1 MNEKINCGSEELI
14 PKSEWVTPQ
23 DLEGELK
30 VLNSPLMEK
39 AFQKILTKFIPTHNV
54 AFLSLCTATRP
65 YSKSRKWNVY
75 NNYFGDKC
83 DLIVTSNGGVIP
95 QPFWECYPYMTYD
108 AYSHEDNGLYNKV
121 LLRRLVEFF
130 TKFDSYDTIIFNFNS
145 FIRLLKQ
152 YKFRYAIT
160 SAHAHN
166 ITFEIRLNYRTCILY
181 MTKFDNGVNVMI
193 YDIDTIAK
201 G

>member
-1 MNEKINCGSEELI
+1 MTYNELLNEYKELREMLVGYFMN
-14 PKSEWVTPQ
+14 
-23 DLEGELK
+23 
-30 VLNSPLMEK
+30 
-39 AFQKILTKFIPTHNV
+39 
-54 AFLSLCTATRP
+54 
-65 YSKSRKWNVY
+65 NVY
-75 NNYFGDKC
+75 
-83 DLIVTSNGGVIP
+83 
-95 QPFWECYPYMTYD
+95 
-108 AYSHEDNGLYNKV
+108 
-121 LLRRLVEFF
+121 
-130 TKFDSYDTIIFNFNS
+130 FNFNS
-145 FIRLLKQ
+145 FIRLLRQ

>member
-1 MNEKINCGSEELI
+1 MNANVMATAWMIIWFVIAIALVTHFGLNAYRESKRKRIEAEEKLKEQQKEFEKEFNKFTQQENEIHEKLEV
-14 PKSEWVTPQ
+14 E
-23 DLEGELK
+23 DLE
-30 VLNSPLMEK
+30 
-39 AFQKILTKFIPTHNV
+39 IL
-54 AFLSLCTATRP
+54 
-65 YSKSRKWNVY
+65 
-75 NNYFGDKC
+75 
-83 DLIVTSNGGVIP
+83 DL
-95 QPFWECYPYMTYD
+95 
-108 AYSHEDNGLYNKV
+108 LYGYKEN
-121 LLRRLVEFF
+121 
-130 TKFDSYDTIIFNFNS
+130 TIIFNFNS